1 LSGIIGYF
9 VVAAVVI
16 VLAFVLKAARK
27 KEEKK
32 SLNTDRMNFTVHVSK
47 TVRII
52 CIVVSSVLGA
62 VLLLLLIP
70 SAEEQSLPINLLTL
84 AFVIIAL
91 CFLYYS
97 FRWKLVVA
105 EDELVFTPL
114 FGKKKKYNVGDITN
128 LETKNAYFI
137 QVYKDDNRLFSAPGL
152 SQGGVMLVSYLIE
165 KGVNAPVIIKD
176 RDNNWY

>member
-16 VLAFVLKAARK
+16 VLAFILKTARK

-32 SLNTDRMNFTVHVSK
+32 SLGKDRMNFTVHVSK
-47 TVRII
+47 AGR
-52 CIVVSSVLGA
+52 VVSIVLSSVFGA

-70 SAEEQSLPINLLTL
+70 SAEEQSLPITLLAL

-91 CFLYYS
+91 SFLYYS

-105 EDELVFTPL
+105 EDEITFTPL
-114 FGKKKKYNVGDITN
+114 FGKKKKYNVGEITN
-128 LETKNAYFI
+128 IETKSTYFI
-137 QVYKDDNRLFSAPGL
+137 QVYKNENRLFSASGL
-152 SQGGVMLVSYLIE
+152 SKGGVMLISYLIE
-165 KGVNAPVIIKD
+165 KGVKAPVKINNMD
-176 RDNNWY
+176 GNWY